1 MEFDIELH
9 KIFGMKKHSFGDI
22 QFLLVI
28 KFFVQWQFIQT
39 DQNTGLAILS
49 YSISFISMRCL
60 FSTIS
65 QHMSHGK
72 VISYSQEEFGS
83 LTQICIELN
92 KLESMVNF
100 PWVYAISIGY

>member
-1 MEFDIELH
+1 
-9 KIFGMKKHSFGDI
+9 
-22 QFLLVI
+22 
-28 KFFVQWQFIQT
+28 
-39 DQNTGLAILS
+39 
-49 YSISFISMRCL
+49 MRCL

-65 QHMSHGK
+65 QQMSHGK